1 MASMRNWLHGGD
13 LHDGNPAPVTVDAAT
28 AAEPPAAATQP
39 ARDATQTNTTQPDA
53 YVTDKDKKKRVVVV
67 HCKAGKGRSGTISCS
82 YLIAECGWRPE
93 EALTRFTERRMRPK
107 FGAGVSIPS
116 QLRTVSY
123 VDRWARHGKK
133 YVDCPIEIVEIHVW
147 GLRSG
152 VKVDIEGR
160 TAVASPT

>member
-1 MASMRNWLHGGD
+1 
-13 LHDGNPAPVTVDAAT
+13 
-28 AAEPPAAATQP
+28 
-39 ARDATQTNTTQPDA
+39 
-53 YVTDKDKKKRVVVV
+53 
-67 HCKAGKGRSGTISCS
+67 
-82 YLIAECGWRPE
+82 
-93 EALTRFTERRMRPK
+93 MRPK

-152 VKVDIEGR
+152 VKVDIEGFADAGR
-160 TAVASPT
+160 RIQI